1 MTGNAVRS
9 KLTGKLTF
17 VLFGA
22 LVMLLTACGGGTN
35 ATGTPG
41 ATTPKTTTLRML
53 MAPGTDNP
61 DLFNPYFNT
70 NGGSAP
76 GSQGLLYETLYYTNQ
91 YNGNTAPWLATSYK
105 YSADLTQI
113 TFTLRSGVKWND
125 GTDLTSAD
133 VKFTFDLMKQYPSLD
148 QNGIWAS
155 VLKSVDVTDASTV
168 VFTLQHADSTA
179 LFHLGDQVFI
189 VPQHIWSKVSGD
201 PSKFANDQNPVGT
214 GPFTLKSYSAALITY
229 VANDSYWGTKPAVK
243 TIEVPSIK
251 DNTTAIT
258 AMVSG
263 KLDWMGTGWNPGFD
277 PSFTG
282 KDPTHNHTWFAPSN
296 TVNLYLNLTKA
307 PFNNLLVRKAISAA
321 IDRNAL
327 PNGVAEYAKV
337 TNITGIIPSF
347 SQWISSQYQN
357 QAFEFGQDKVDGYLT
372 QAGYKKD
379 SKGFYA
385 DASGKE
391 IAFSID
397 VPGAW
402 SDWAQDV
409 QNIVNNLQKAGI
421 NATTNFQSGYT
432 PYYTAISTGAYDA
445 AISWTNSGS
454 TPYFDYQGLLQ
465 SSNGTGKVVS
475 GTNFERWNAQTGG
488 QYATQIDADLAK
500 YEASSDQ
507 ATQVAAI
514 QDIETIAV
522 NQLPVLPLT
531 ANVAWDEYTTTNWTG
546 WPTAQSPYG
555 YGSPYTAPDFE
566 MVILKLTP
574 AA

>member
-1 MTGNAVRS
+1 
-9 KLTGKLTF
+9 
-17 VLFGA
+17 
-22 LVMLLTACGGGTN
+22 
-35 ATGTPG
+35 
-41 ATTPKTTTLRML
+41 
-53 MAPGTDNP
+53 
-61 DLFNPYFNT
+61 
-70 NGGSAP
+70 
-76 GSQGLLYETLYYTNQ
+76 
-91 YNGNTAPWLATSYK
+91 LATSYK